1 MKNIDTLVK
10 DIYEVINE
18 GTEVHEEDMQF
29 FLDFIRDET
38 TRFFS
43 KEERSRGR
51 KPSIRMSNIGK
62 EARKMWYDFYEPID
76 RDLKPNERIKFFY
89 GHMLEAFLLFLCK
102 VANHDVRDMQREVEL
117 NGIKGHIDAVVDGVV
132 TDAKSSSS
140 YGFRKFDRGEL
151 FTNDPFGYV
160 YQISGYMQAMDMD
173 RGAFL
178 AIDKQ
183 YGDLALLPI
192 EEMDTL
198 DASKRIDELR
208 DILANKKEPPERCY
222 DDEIEDN
229 GNRSL
234 GSECR
239 WCNHKYNCWSD
250 SNKGEGLRTF
260 NYSRGYRYFTHVAR
274 EPRVEEIL

>member
-1 MKNIDTLVK
+1 MKNIDNLVE
-10 DIYEVINE
+10 DIYGVIDS

-43 KEERSRGR
+43 KEERERGH
-51 KPSIRMSNIGK
+51 KTSLRMSNIGK
-62 EARKMWYDFYEPID
+62 EPRKMWYDFYEPVN

-102 VANHDVRDMQREVEL
+102 VANHDVQDMQREVHL
-117 NGIKGHIDAVVDGVV
+117 NGIKGHIDAIIDGVV

-140 YGFRKFDRGEL
+140 FGFRKFDRGEL
-151 FTNDPFGYV
+151 FNIDPFGYV
-160 YQISGYMQAMDMD
+160 YQISGYMQALNMD

-183 YGDLALLPI
+183 YGDLALLPV
-192 EEMDTL
+192 EDMDTL
-198 DASKRIDELR
+198 DASKRIDYLR
-208 DILANKKEPPERCY
+208 DVLADKSKPPERCHA
-222 DDEIEDN
+222 EEVEDN

-234 GSECR
+234 CSQCR
-239 WCNHKYNCWSD
+239 WCHHKYNCWSD
-250 SNKGEGLRTF
+250 VNKGEGIRTF
-260 NYSRGYRYFTHVAR
+260 NYARGYKYFTHV
-274 EPRVEEIL
+274 EKQPRVEEVL